1 MLSLAAA
8 EGKRVADSDIPGKS
22 YFVSCPWTG
31 GGKCHLYYW
40 GHIAAGK
47 VEKVQSCSFG
57 PDANNKLTKLAGW
70 QNTL

>member
-31 GGKCHLYYW
+31 GGECHLYYW

-47 VEKVQSCSFG
+47 EEKVQS
-57 PDANNKLTKLAGW
+57 L
-70 QNTL
+70 